1 MGLNEDEVELLVVWS
16 GGLCRLIGLVLSLT
30 VLVSLFL
37 SMFQHKW
44 IQFVLMQLSFLYL
57 FSMAISI
64 WSKMMMLKYKDN
76 DEDDI
81 ESTEDGIDEVSVTIP
96 RQESIRQRTYKKTRR
111 E

>member
-1 MGLNEDEVELLVVWS
+1 MEFNEDEVQLLVVWS
-16 GGLCRLIGLVLSLT
+16 GGLCRLIGLVLSLI

-57 FSMAISI
+57 FSIAIST
-64 WSKMMMLKYKDN
+64 WSKKMLIKYKDN

-81 ESTEDGIDEVSVTIP
+81 ESTIDNIDELLTMTP
-96 RQESIRQRTYKKTRR
+96 RQESIRQRAHKKSRSK
-111 E
+111 

>member
-1 MGLNEDEVELLVVWS
+1 MEFNEDEVQLLVVWS
-16 GGLCRLIGLVLSLT
+16 GGLCRLIGLTLSLF

-44 IQFVLMQLSFLYL
+44 IQFALMQLSFLYL
-57 FSMAISI
+57 FSMVISI
-64 WSKMMMLKYKDN
+64 WSKRMMLKYKDN

-96 RQESIRQRTYKKTRR
+96 RQESIRQRLYRKARS